1 MQYHN
6 EDNQGARVEA
16 HIAGHFYNEGT
27 SNVDH
32 AGEVEAKIWI
42 GGNWNG
48 GGAIPTAHW
57 WVRKWLDSQGSFF
70 TILDYGTFAMPI
82 TLGNSYILSLGWN
95 GNQLTFKIA
104 DVMTGI
110 LEEFTYV
117 PLTTINRPNIPW
129 KEIGTFVYN
138 TAPLEAT
145 IEALFDDVT
154 IQPAIADMSVI
165 SPNGGET
172 WPAGS
177 VQKIRWSYTVNLGS
191 HVKVELL
198 KGGVVN
204 RTITSFAPKGSG
216 GTGSRNWT
224 IPANQTP
231 GTDYRIRVTSTNNG
245 ACTDTSDSDF
255 TIAAPT
261 ITIVS
266 PNDGE
271 TLTAGNTQ
279 TIHWT
284 YTGNPGSYVKIELLK
299 GGVVN
304 RTIKSLIPKGSG
316 GNGTYNWRI
325 PSTQATGSDYRIR
338 ISTRNGS
345 YTDTSDVDFTIQ

>member
-1 MQYHN
+1 
-6 EDNQGARVEA
+6 
-16 HIAGHFYNEGT
+16 
-27 SNVDH
+27 
-32 AGEVEAKIWI
+32 
-42 GGNWNG
+42 
-48 GGAIPTAHW
+48 
-57 WVRKWLDSQGSFF
+57 
-70 TILDYGTFAMPI
+70 
-82 TLGNSYILSLGWN
+82 
-95 GNQLTFKIA
+95 
-104 DVMTGI
+104 

-165 SPNGGET
+165 SPNGAET

-231 GTDYRIRVTSTNNG
+231 GTDYRIRITSATNG
-245 ACTDTSDSDF
+245 AYTDTSDSDF

-261 ITIVS
+261 ITVVS

-271 TLTAGNTQ
+271 TLTAGTTQ
-279 TIHWT
+279 TIRWI
-284 YTGNPGSYVKIELLK
+284 YTGNPGSHVKIELLK

-304 RTIKSLIPKGSG
+304 RIIRAFASKGSG
-316 GNGTYNWRI
+316 GSGSFDWRI
-325 PSTQATGSDYRIR
+325 PLTQVTGSDYRIR
-338 ISTRNGS
+338 ITSIRNGS
-345 YTDTSDVDFTIQ
+345 YTDTSDVDFTIGQ